1 MPIGGGGFCLAESR
15 PTLVSIHDLIA
26 GYADKTVLRDL
37 FIEFPAGQLTS
48 ILGPSGCG
56 KTTLLKV
63 IAGLIAP
70 SGGSILFDGEP
81 VVHVPSEKRQA
92 AMVFQK
98 PLLFPHMNV
107 WDNVAFGLTIRHLEK
122 QEVKRRT
129 GQILDMLQI
138 SEFASKSPH
147 QLSGGQEKRVAL
159 ARALITKPKV
169 LLLDEPFSALDE
181 SLRGEMRLLVRCL
194 QRELAMT
201 TLFVTHD
208 QEEAAQLSDQI
219 VLLLGGTVAQQGTPE
234 VLFTRPKTSNAA
246 KFLGWKVLEG
256 RAITAGFECALGVVS
271 IAKEARPTHLAFRPE
286 RLQINAGSDGFAA
299 TILEILHMPS
309 GIRLRVRLDSGSEL
323 TIEQPSSSE
332 SFQVGQEVRMRIPV
346 EQMRWFAENWC

>member
-1 MPIGGGGFCLAESR
+1 MDSR
-15 PTLVSIHDLIA
+15 PTSVSIHDLIA
-26 GYADKTVLRDL
+26 GYSAKTVLRDL

-70 SGGSILFDGEP
+70 SNGSILFDGDP
-81 VVHVPSEKRQA
+81 VAHVPSEKRQA

-98 PLLFPHMNV
+98 PLLFPHLNV
-107 WDNVAFGLTIRHLEK
+107 WDNVAFGLNIRHLEK
-122 QEVKRRT
+122 QEIKLRT
-129 GQILDMLQI
+129 GLMLDMLQI
-138 SEFASKSPH
+138 AEFANKSPH
-147 QLSGGQEKRVAL
+147 QLSGGQEQRVAL
-159 ARALITKPKV
+159 ARALVTKPKV

-181 SLRGEMRLLVRCL
+181 SLRGEMRLLVRRL
-194 QRELAMT
+194 QKELAMT

-219 VLLLGGTVAQQGTPE
+219 VLLLGGTVAHQGTLE

-256 RAITAGFECALGVVS
+256 RATERGFESLLGVIS
-271 IAKEARPTHLAFRPE
+271 ISKEARPTHLAFRQE
-286 RLQINAGSDGFAA
+286 CLKIKTGSEGFAA
-299 TILEILHMPS
+299 TILEILHWPR
-309 GIRLRVRLDSGSEL
+309 GIRLQVRLESGLEL
-323 TIEQPSSSE
+323 IVEQPGSSTH
-332 SFQVGQEVRMRIPV
+332 FQVGQELRIQIPV
-346 EQMRWFAENWC
+346 EEMRWFAENWC

>member
-1 MPIGGGGFCLAESR
+1 MTDSK
-15 PTLVSIHDLIA
+15 PTSVSIHDLIA
-26 GYADKTVLRDL
+26 GYSAKTVLRDL

-70 SGGSILFDGEP
+70 DNGSILFDGEP
-81 VVHVPSEKRQA
+81 VAHVPSEMRQA

-98 PLLFPHMNV
+98 PLLFPHLSV

-122 QEVKRRT
+122 PEVKRRT
-129 GQILDMLQI
+129 KLMLDLLQI
-138 SEFASKSPH
+138 TEFANKSPH
-147 QLSGGQEKRVAL
+147 QLSGGQEQRVAL

-181 SLRGEMRLLVRCL
+181 SLRGEMRLLFRRL

-201 TLFVTHD
+201 TIFVTHD

-219 VLLLGGTVAQQGTPE
+219 VLLLSGTVAQQATPE
-234 VLFTRPKTSNAA
+234 ALFTRPKTSNVA

-256 RAITAGFECALGVVS
+256 RATTAGFESALGVVP
-271 IAKEARPTHLAFRPE
+271 ITKEARPTHLAFSPG
-286 RLQINAGSDGFAA
+286 RLRVTTGNAGFTA
-299 TILEILHMPS
+299 TLLEVIHWPR
-309 GIRLRVRLDSGSEL
+309 GIRLQVRLESGLEL
-323 TIEQPSSSE
+323 TVEQPGSYE
-332 SFQVGQEVRMRIPV
+332 HFQVGQEVRVQIPV
-346 EQMRWFAENWC
+346 EEMRWFAENWC